1 VRYGSAGIGVDLTAV
16 CNAGD
21 IFMLR
26 FLSCAVAGLC
36 LVATSA
42 QAQQASRLDEIVQRG
57 TLRVGLTGDYLPFSS
72 LDKTTS
78 KFRGFDVDMAEALG
92 KALGVKVEYI
102 HTAWPQMTKDFEA
115 DNFDIAMGGVSITL
129 DRQKKGMFSAPIMRE
144 GKTPIA
150 RCADKGKYETIADI
164 DRPGTRV
171 IVNSGGTNER
181 FARANVKNAEIRIYN
196 DNVTIF
202 DEIAKGNADLMM
214 TDASETRYQ
223 QKLHPGVLC
232 AVHPEKPFDFAEKAY
247 WLQRDPALKAFV
259 DQWLHIAMEDGS
271 FKKIYAAWFE

>member
-1 VRYGSAGIGVDLTAV
+1 MIRI
-16 CNAGD
+16 
-21 IFMLR
+21 
-26 FLSCAVAGLC
+26 LSCLAAIF
-36 LVATSA
+36 LVAASA
-42 QAQQASRLDEIVQRG
+42 HAQQASRLDDIIKRG
-57 TLRVGLTGDYLPFSS
+57 TLRVGLTSDYLPFNSY
-72 LDKTTS
+72 DKETS
-78 KFRGFDVDMAEALG
+78 KFRGFDVDMAESLG
-92 KALGVKVEYI
+92 KALGVKVEYV
-102 HTAWPQMTKDFEA
+102 HTAWPQLMKDFDS
-115 DNFDIAMGGVSITL
+115 DNFDIAMGGISITL
-129 DRQKKGMFSAPIMRE
+129 DRQKKGMFSTPVMRE

-150 RCADKGKYETIADI
+150 RCADKNRFETIADI

-181 FARANVKNAEIRIYN
+181 FARTNVKTAEIKLYN

-202 DEIAKGNADLMM
+202 DEIAKGNADLMI

-259 DQWLHIAMEDGS
+259 DQWLHIAVEDGS